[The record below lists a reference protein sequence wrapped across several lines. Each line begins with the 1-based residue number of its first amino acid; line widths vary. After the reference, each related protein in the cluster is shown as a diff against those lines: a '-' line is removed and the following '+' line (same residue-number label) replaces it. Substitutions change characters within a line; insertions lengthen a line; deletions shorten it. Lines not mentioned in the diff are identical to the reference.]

1 MKTICQRCSGW
12 VSVLDRSLHR
22 QTAVNVRFTDGK
34 LKPLSSSE
42 PSSNPP
48 DYFNK
53 NPHFTLKNMGAAL
66 FVCLWLWCFNVLIY
80 YAPSVWKA
88 LQAITWKMESNSNR
102 YFLFYFFFHGDV
114 HNHLRPPL
122 CPVASDGAFS
132 CESHFIFQP
141 DKSLSTDWQALWE
154 DGWACRDL
162 LKAGGTS
169 PRSSGR
175 EQEAEEG
182 DGGVALEVIVPHISG
197 LYIVPPVAERNVAFI
212 QFVSLGKPEL
222 ILMCVHVCVHD
233 WIERGFSPVWDV
245 STSLRFFFFSRR
257 G

>member
-1 MKTICQRCSGW
+1 MNEPVLYDRGQKVMKTICQRCSGW

-102 YFLFYFFFHGDV
+102 YFLFYFFFPRR
-114 HNHLRPPL
+114 RPQ
-122 CPVASDGAFS
+122 SF
-132 CESHFIFQP
+132 
-141 DKSLSTDWQALWE
+141 
-154 DGWACRDL
+154 
-162 LKAGGTS
+162 KAPFMPG
-169 PRSSGR
+169 
-175 EQEAEEG
+175 
-182 DGGVALEVIVPHISG
+182 
-197 LYIVPPVAERNVAFI
+197 
-212 QFVSLGKPEL
+212 
-222 ILMCVHVCVHD
+222 
-233 WIERGFSPVWDV
+233 
-245 STSLRFFFFSRR
+245 SLRWRLFMREPLHFSTW
-257 G
+257 